1 MGMEEHTATIMVIH
15 HMNKNN
21 EILTLTQLFS
31 SSFPVGS
38 FAYSHGMETAI
49 NDGLITNANDL
60 EQWISS
66 LLKQGGAWSD
76 AAFLNI
82 AFDVESSNVCYINSY
97 AKAFASSNERL
108 KETVLQ
114 GHAYC
119 EAVNSIWDLNLK
131 KLCYPVAVARSAN
144 ALNLSIELTTIMYLN
159 AFVVNMCNV
168 AMRLVQLGQTDGQKE
183 QDA

>member
-60 EQWISS
+60 EQAVKIISGS
-66 LLKQGGAWSD
+66 
-76 AAFLNI
+76 
-82 AFDVESSNVCYINSY
+82 
-97 AKAFASSNERL
+97 
-108 KETVLQ
+108 
-114 GHAYC
+114 
-119 EAVNSIWDLNLK
+119 
-131 KLCYPVAVARSAN
+131 ARSMG
-144 ALNLSIELTTIMYLN
+144 IE
-159 AFVVNMCNV
+159 V
-168 AMRLVQLGQTDGQKE
+168 KE
-183 QDA
+183 

>member
-66 LLKQGGAWSD
+66 LLKQ
-76 AAFLNI
+76 
-82 AFDVESSNVCYINSY
+82 
-97 AKAFASSNERL
+97 
-108 KETVLQ
+108 
-114 GHAYC
+114 
-119 EAVNSIWDLNLK
+119 
-131 KLCYPVAVARSAN
+131 
-144 ALNLSIELTTIMYLN
+144 
-159 AFVVNMCNV
+159 
-168 AMRLVQLGQTDGQKE
+168 
-183 QDA
+183 

>member
-1 MGMEEHTATIMVIH
+1 MEEHTATIMVIH

-131 KLCYPVAVARSAN
+131 KLFLENFSTYFLNILNEIPNNISLRSPFFSDKT
-144 ALNLSIELTTIMYLN
+144 LSPL
-159 AFVVNMCNV
+159 
-168 AMRLVQLGQTDGQKE
+168 RK
-183 QDA
+183 

>member
-76 AAFLNI
+76 AAF
-82 AFDVESSNVCYINSY
+82 F
-97 AKAFASSNERL
+97 K
-108 KETVLQ
+108 
-114 GHAYC
+114 YC
-119 EAVNSIWDLNLK
+119 I
-131 KLCYPVAVARSAN
+131 
-144 ALNLSIELTTIMYLN
+144 
-159 AFVVNMCNV
+159 
-168 AMRLVQLGQTDGQKE
+168 
-183 QDA
+183 